1 MNPLKIRQIRSQ
13 NRKQHIFFLVAKLLL
28 LLVGFFRSKM
38 KLHEAGNPFR
48 SRFSQDIYHWQW
60 WVRVKGPKMDSFKK
74 MTFAKVEM
82 YETYVKHLWNI
93 CHIELMNP
101 PNRCP
106 FFEDIFGPPPKKRF
120 CMSDSLWAC
129 EFTNAISLAKMNKEW
144 LQFLEKPWNIT

>member
-106 FFEDIFGPPPKKRF
+106 FFEDIFWTPPKKIGF
-120 CMSDSLWAC
+120 VWVILCGLVNSPMQLV
-129 EFTNAISLAKMNKEW
+129 
-144 LQFLEKPWNIT
+144 LQKWTKNDFNFWKNPEI

>member
-106 FFEDIFGPPPKKRF
+106 FFEDIFGPPKKIGF
-120 CMSDSLWAC
+120 VWVILCGLVNSPMQLV
-129 EFTNAISLAKMNKEW
+129 
-144 LQFLEKPWNIT
+144 LQKWTKNDFNFWKNPEI

>member
-13 NRKQHIFFLVAKLLL
+13 HRKQHIFFLVAKLLL

-60 WVRVKGPKMDSFKK
+60 WVRVKGPKMDSLKK

-106 FFEDIFGPPPKKRF
+106 FFEDIFGPPPKKIGF
-120 CMSDSLWAC
+120 VWVILCGLVNSPMQLV
-129 EFTNAISLAKMNKEW
+129 
-144 LQFLEKPWNIT
+144 LQKWTKNDFNFWKNPEI